1 VKLWYVKVKKCLSNL
16 EAFCFG
22 TSGTMFAGIGKVTGT
37 AWSFTDMILG
47 CILALSNA
55 LAGYLTD
62 LTVARSMGNTGCFL
76 GGAVASVA
84 AVAFLLLFERFGH
97 LGKALPTT

>member
-1 VKLWYVKVKKCLSNL
+1 MVSLR
-16 EAFCFG
+16 
-22 TSGTMFAGIGKVTGT
+22 AGLGKVTGT

-62 LTVARSMGNTGCFL
+62 ITVASSMGNTGCFI
-76 GGAVASVA
+76 GGAVASVGA
-84 AVAFLLLFERFGH
+84 ISLLLLFERFGH
-97 LGKALPTT
+97 LGKALPTK